1 MKLQTLSVLLAVAA
15 ANASKLNH
23 LHLKRQTTS
32 STATSA
38 TVAASSISS
47 STGSSAVSASA
58 TGTSTGTSP
67 GTATGSTT
75 SAAVP
80 ASATWGTSF
89 PPLSQISSGMP
100 SEVTQAVTTT
110 YSPGATPTYFSGASP
125 LPSAF
130 VFVAADW
137 PAQDKIPDTSS
148 SEVQEWL
155 KELDGWDI
163 PDLSPTVDGT
173 CVSDPANAANAS
185 ARGWWTCG
193 GWTRDTDIT
202 VCPGKPMTWGTSFD
216 DGPAF
221 YTTKLLHFLSEKAI
235 KATFFDVGSRCIEN
249 PNVLRDEYMSGHEIA
264 VHTWSHPHLTT
275 LTNAQIV
282 AELGWTRKAIKTI
295 IGATPT
301 TMRPPYGDI
310 DDRVRAISLAMGMI
324 PIIWTR
330 TPSGVS
336 FDTFDWEIPGGVV
349 TSEASF
355 SQFEGIL
362 GNASTL
368 DDGFIVLEHDL
379 YEQTVDM
386 AIGYTLPAAMS
397 HNPPFT
403 LEPIGQCNGIPYT
416 NMYVESNLNASF
428 PVLNGT
434 SDGGI
439 DTDGDGSG
447 DAKSKN
453 GTSSAASSSNGASP
467 QHITYTLYAT
477 LSLATLA
484 AFVAI
489 L

>member
-1 MKLQTLSVLLAVAA
+1 MKLQSFTVLLAITA
-15 ANASKLNH
+15 ANATKINP
-23 LHLKRQTTS
+23 LHIKRQATAS
-32 STATSA
+32 SSVSTATSA
-38 TVAASSISS
+38 TVATSSVSSSSGTSAISS
-47 STGSSAVSASA
+47 ST
-58 TGTSTGTSP
+58 TGISTGIT
-67 GTATGSTT
+67 TA
-75 SAAVP
+75 A
-80 ASATWGTSF
+80 ASATWGTSY

-110 YSPGATPTYFSGASP
+110 YTAGASP
-125 LPSAF
+125 TYYSGADPLPTPF
-130 VFVAADW
+130 VFNAADW
-137 PAQDKIPDTSS
+137 PAQDKLPDTSS
-148 SEVQEWL
+148 SEVQEWME
-155 KELDGWDI
+155 ELDGWDI

-173 CVSDPANAANAS
+173 CVSDPANVANAS

-193 GWTRDTDIT
+193 GYTRDTDIT
-202 VCPGKPMTWGTSFD
+202 VCPGKPMTWGTSHCTVLFFQ
-216 DGPAF
+216 PTYPSSA
-221 YTTKLLHFLSEKAI
+221 TKLLHFLNEQNI

-249 PNVLRDEYMSGHEIA
+249 PNVLIDEYMSGHEIA

-275 LTNAQIV
+275 LTTEQIV

-295 IGATPT
+295 LGVTPT

-310 DDRVRAISLAMGMI
+310 DDRVRAISLAMGMV

-368 DDGFIVLEHDL
+368 EDGFIVLEHDL

-386 AIGYTLPAAMS
+386 AIGYTLPAALN

-416 NMYVESNLNASF
+416 NMYVESNLNTSF
-428 PVLNGT
+428 PIANGT

-439 DTDGDGSG
+439 DTDGDGTG

-453 GTSSAASSSNGASP
+453 STSSASTSSNGGST
-467 QHITYTLYAT
+467 QHTS
-477 LSLATLA
+477 LSIFAMPLLATLA
-484 AFVAI
+484 ALVVA

>member
-1 MKLQTLSVLLAVAA
+1 MKLQTLSVLLAIAA
-15 ANASKLNH
+15 AHASKINP
-23 LHLKRQTTS
+23 LHIKRQATS

-38 TVAASSISS
+38 TVAASSASSSSGTSAVSS
-47 STGSSAVSASA
+47 ST
-58 TGTSTGTSP
+58 TGTST

-75 SAAVP
+75 AVAAP

-100 SEVTQAVTTT
+100 SEVTQPVTTT
-110 YSPGATPTYFSGASP
+110 YSPGTSPTYFSGADP
-125 LPSAF
+125 LPTAF
-130 VFVAADW
+130 VFNAADW
-137 PAQDKIPDTSS
+137 PAQDKLPDTSS
-148 SEVQEWL
+148 SEVQEWM

-173 CVSDPANAANAS
+173 CVSDPTNVANAS

-193 GWTRDTDIT
+193 GYTRDTDIT

-221 YTTKLLHFLSEKAI
+221 YTTKLLHFLNEQNI

-249 PNVLRDEYMSGHEIA
+249 PSVLIDEYMSGHEIA

-275 LTNAQIV
+275 LTTAEIV

-295 IGATPT
+295 LGVTPT

-310 DDRVRAISLAMGMI
+310 DDRVRAISLAMGMV

-330 TPSGVS
+330 TPAGVS

-355 SQFEGIL
+355 TQFEAIL

-368 DDGFIVLEHDL
+368 EDGFIVLEHDL

-386 AIGYTLPAAMS
+386 AIGYTLPAALS

-416 NMYVESNLNASF
+416 NMYVESNLNTSF
-428 PVLNGT
+428 PIANGT

-439 DTDGDGSG
+439 DTDGDGTG

-453 GTSSAASSSNGASP
+453 GTSSATSSSNGAPPRHVSYSIYAA
-467 QHITYTLYAT
+467 IT
-477 LSLATLA
+477 LATLA
-484 AFVAI
+484 AVVGA